1 MNNLQKLINK
11 RKNQKLTENGDI
23 AYKTTGDNLTDLFF
37 MTPYF
42 EKHLDE
48 VHIGT
53 SNREKVFAMYIRD
66 PRYGQGRRDLGREL
80 MSQAEVL
87 PKDIAEVGRYDD
99 LWHIP
104 TDENLDY
111 LQFQIYTKNDELAKK
126 WLPRLTSKD
135 KAIAK
140 ELCKMWHLSEKE
152 YRKLIKTQT
161 TEYKLSYATPI
172 IQSNLD
178 KLFNKKEYYHP
189 LVNEIKF
196 EQVPSLAMKKYLHTF
211 STREDLKD
219 RFNEY
224 MQEVKANKKKI
235 NVTTTNVIDAKDVV
249 SGDWTTQNYKENK
262 EILGKK
268 IVEKATI
275 GVSINAIVI
284 LDTSGSMGWQKD
296 KNSLLWKA
304 EAIAHAISINSTY
317 AKNQLISFSSRPRLM
332 TIEGDTLEEQYKSMY
347 TGDCSNTDFG
357 AVMKLLKRLNKFPKY
372 LIVISDMEFDEGSNQ
387 SKKET
392 MQLFKENGADTK
404 IIWWNLN
411 DRNKTISF
419 QNFETIII
427 SIFKEVF
434 YTTLSKI
441 ILYKIYLQLL
451 RLIENDFNMSTYI
464 DKILKD
470 YCKKINKSIDF

>member
-99 LWHIP
+99 LWHIA
-104 TDENLDY
+104 TDTNIEFLRY
-111 LQFQIYTKNDELAKK
+111 LLTHTDNELVKK

-152 YRKLIKTQT
+152 YRKLIKTDAT
-161 TEYKLSYATPI
+161 TEYKLSYAIKTKES
-172 IQSNLD
+172 QLD
-178 KLFNKKEYYHP
+178 KLFHKSNYEHP
-189 LVNEIKF
+189 LVDEINF

-224 MQEVKANKKKI
+224 MQEVKENKKKI

-249 SGDWTTQNYKENK
+249 SGGWTTQDYKENK

-392 MQLFKENGADTK
+392 MQLFKENGIDTK

-411 DRNKTISF
+411 DRNKTTPEMDEYG
-419 QNFETIII
+419 NF
-427 SIFKEVF
+427 
-434 YTTLSKI
+434 YLSG
-441 ILYKIYLQLL
+441 YNLQLL